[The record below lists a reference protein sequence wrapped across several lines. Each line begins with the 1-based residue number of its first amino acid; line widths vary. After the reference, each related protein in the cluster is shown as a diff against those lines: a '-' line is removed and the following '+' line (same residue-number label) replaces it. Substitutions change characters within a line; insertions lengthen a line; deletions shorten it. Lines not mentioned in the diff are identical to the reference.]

1 VDVTD
6 VSAWAGIV
14 SASGSTIVAVSTITG
29 VGSRRPALVSTQP
42 MILGFV
48 VPANEISTKLPV
60 GEEVVAR
67 AAGVL
72 HPQRWETLAEA
83 REPADH
89 ED

>member
-1 VDVTD
+1 
-6 VSAWAGIV
+6 
-14 SASGSTIVAVSTITG
+14 
-29 VGSRRPALVSTQP
+29 LVSTQP